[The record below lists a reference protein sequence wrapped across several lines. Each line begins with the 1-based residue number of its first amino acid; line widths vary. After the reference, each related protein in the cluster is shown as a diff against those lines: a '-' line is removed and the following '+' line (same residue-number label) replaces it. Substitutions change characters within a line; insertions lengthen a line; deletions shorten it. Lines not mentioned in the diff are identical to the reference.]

1 MTKLKKNIIANYAG
15 NGWTALMSL
24 LFIPLYIH
32 FMGIESYG
40 LVGLFAVLQAVFAI
54 LDMGLGVTMNREMAR
69 LSIQQNKSQEM
80 RNLARTLE
88 LVYWLVGALVGI
100 TVIALAPFIAEH
112 WLRANRLSPETMRA
126 AIMTMGLVIAFRWPF
141 TFYSGGL
148 MGLQRQVLLNA
159 VKIIIET
166 LRGGGAALVLWLISP
181 TIQAFFI
188 WQIII
193 AVLGTFLAARILW
206 RSLPQPEIRAG
217 FEPELF
223 RHIWRFAAGMS
234 GIAVMSII
242 LTQMDKIILSRL
254 LTLEMFGYYSL
265 ASVAAMALFQV
276 INPVV
281 SALFPRFTQ
290 LVSLGDQ
297 EGLKQLYHRSC
308 QLMSVLILP
317 AAIVAALF
325 SREILLL
332 WTQNPTTVEHTHLI
346 LSILV
351 IGTALNGLM
360 NLPYALQ
367 VAHGWTRLAFYSN
380 VVSVIVL
387 VPLIFVMT
395 SHYGAAGAAIVWV
408 MLNSGYVLIGIQL
421 MHRRL
426 LPGEKWRWYAEDLC
440 MPLFAAL
447 LTAGLGRFLL
457 SGPMSQPAVLASLI
471 VISIATLSMSALAA
485 PYTRERVLGRILKYK
500 AVYESGS

>member
-1 MTKLKKNIIANYAG
+1 MTKLKKNIVANYAG
-15 NGWTALMSL
+15 SGWTALMSL
-24 LFIPLYIH
+24 AFIPLYIH
-32 FMGIESYG
+32 FMGIEAYG
-40 LVGLFAVLQAVFAI
+40 LVGLFAMLQAIFAI
-54 LDMGLGVTMNREMAR
+54 LDMGMGVTMNREMAR
-69 LSIQQNKSQEM
+69 LSIQQDNAQEM
-80 RNLARTLE
+80 RNLTRTLE
-88 LVYWLVGALVGI
+88 LVYWLVGALIGI
-100 TVIALAPFIAEH
+100 TVIVLAPFIANH
-112 WLRANRLSPETMRA
+112 WLQASQLSSKTIRS
-126 AIMTMGLVIAFRWPF
+126 AIMAMGLAIAFRWPF
-141 TFYSGGL
+141 AFYSGGL

-166 LRGGGAALVLWLISP
+166 LRGGGAVLVLWLISP
-181 TIQAFFI
+181 TIQAFFT

-193 AVLGTFLAARILW
+193 GALGTLLMAWILW
-206 RSLPQPEIRAG
+206 RSLPRPEIKAS

-234 GIAVMSII
+234 GISVMVII
-242 LTQMDKIILSRL
+242 LTQMDKLILSKL
-254 LTLEMFGYYSL
+254 LTLEMFGYYTL
-265 ASVAAMALFQV
+265 ASVVAMALFQM
-276 INPVV
+276 INPIV

-290 LVSLGDQ
+290 LITLGDQ

-317 AAIVAALF
+317 AAIVVALF

-332 WTQNPTTVEHTHLI
+332 WTQNPTTVKHTHLL
-346 LSILV
+346 LSILI

-367 VAHGWTRLAFYSN
+367 LAHKWTKLTFYLN

-395 SHYGAAGAAIVWV
+395 SYYGAVGAAIVWV

-426 LPGEKWRWYAEDLC
+426 LPGEKWRWYVEDLC
-440 MPLFAAL
+440 MPLIAAL
-447 LTAGLGRFLL
+447 LTAGLGRFLI
-457 SGPMSQPAVLASLI
+457 SGSMAQPAILASLI
-471 VISIATLSMSALAA
+471 VISIVTLIMSALAT
-485 PYTRERVLGRILKYK
+485 PYTRKWVLGRILKHRV
-500 AVYESGS
+500 VYES